1 MNKKLILTAFITFS
15 ISSQE
20 LDQAYLDSLPD
31 GVRSDVIEKMNVK
44 EAMEEPVYRRASSMT
59 DKEELEL
66 DSSRRFGVN
75 IFDMMQSSFMPI
87 NEPNFDSSYV
97 LDYGDTIL
105 LQLIG
110 QKDSVERIAIE
121 RDGSIS
127 VPDIGKLYLSG
138 LSLESAS
145 SLIKN
150 KISNTFI
157 GTEAFI
163 SLVNVR
169 DIQIVISGMAYNPG
183 VYTLNGNSNA
193 LHALSM
199 AGGILETGSYRN
211 IDIIRQGEVID
222 KIDLYDLFIFGK
234 SSFGPKLRSG
244 DSIFVRPV
252 GKIVNAASG
261 VRRPAE
267 YELNESEKISHLIA
281 FANGFSKIADTSYM
295 AIERASAN
303 KVNLI
308 KFKNVESLSKEV
320 AQDGDTLFIREYSYR
335 SVNIQGAVLVPGDYV
350 ITEGESLSNVIKR
363 SGGYKE
369 YAYPFAG
376 FLNNQR
382 ALELNVMSKDKL
394 YNQFLENFIQLSSE
408 ESNNNFPII
417 LEQLRNTEVSGRVM
431 AEFDLD
437 LISENPSLDTTLE
450 NGDQIIIPYV
460 TQQVYIYGEVNNSG
474 TIRYK
479 SGEEILYYIESSGG
493 LLDTADKDNIYII
506 HPNGKTERFDKFSKG
521 LSFLNSSGYIPVYP
535 GSIIYVP
542 RKSFVSNPTQIA
554 SIWAPILSSLALSLA
569 SISSLNN

>member
-1 MNKKLILTAFITFS
+1 M
-15 ISSQE
+15 
-20 LDQAYLDSLPD
+20 DQAYLDSLPD

-150 KISNTFI
+150 KISNAFI